1 LSRRLKAVSDG
12 DVMTSDTNAMLPV
25 VWQVDIDNI
34 LLMAETRSSDDMK
47 NSATDEL
54 LSQFKVP
61 QPHAT
66 HFYCSVETVTV
77 PRDL

>member
-1 LSRRLKAVSDG
+1 
-12 DVMTSDTNAMLPV
+12 MTSDTNAMLPV

-66 HFYCSVETVTV
+66 YFYCSVETVTV
-77 PRDL
+77 K